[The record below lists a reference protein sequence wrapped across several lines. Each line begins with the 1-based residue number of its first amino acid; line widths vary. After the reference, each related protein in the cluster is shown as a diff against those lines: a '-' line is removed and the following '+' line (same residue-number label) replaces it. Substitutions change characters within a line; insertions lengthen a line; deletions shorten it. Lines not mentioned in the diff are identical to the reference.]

1 MIRRFSIFIFAALLA
16 GCTTVKESH
25 PARNATEQLIL
36 SHAVIDSAR
45 QIKADAVAGKKVRI
59 DLTYLKTLDVEFVQG
74 ELRDRLLQLGAELVI
89 DVEAAEIIVEA
100 RSPGLGIDDS
110 RTMLGLPSI
119 PLPIPGVGLFNT
131 PELAV
136 IN

>member
-25 PARNATEQLIL
+25 PARTATEQLIL

-74 ELRDRLLQLGAELVI
+74 ELRDRLLQLGAELVT
-89 DVEAAEIIVEA
+89 DV
-100 RSPGLGIDDS
+100 
-110 RTMLGLPSI
+110 
-119 PLPIPGVGLFNT
+119 
-131 PELAV
+131 
-136 IN
+136 